1 MSAILA
7 SHREVQR
14 AEARCRGAEE
24 DLAAAREAR
33 LAALLEAGYRPVFR
47 QVDNARPSGERLV
60 VEDRGGR
67 TLELHEAVAQASRP
81 AGVA

>member
-1 MSAILA
+1 VSTILTA
-7 SHREVQR
+7 HREVLR

-24 DLAAAREAR
+24 ALAAAREAR

-60 VEDRGGR
+60 VEDRAGR
-67 TLELHEAVAQASRP
+67 TLELHEAVEQASRP
-81 AGVA
+81 TGVA